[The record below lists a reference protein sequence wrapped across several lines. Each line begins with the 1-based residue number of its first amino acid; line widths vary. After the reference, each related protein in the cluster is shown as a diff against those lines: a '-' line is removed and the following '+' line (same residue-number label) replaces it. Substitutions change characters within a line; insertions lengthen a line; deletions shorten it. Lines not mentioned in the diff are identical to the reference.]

1 MPNSETNAPS
11 EADLA
16 YTAYVRASIERGL
29 ADSAAG
35 RVIDVDTLRAKYGLT
50 NNVEKISQGASTT
63 SIKTEAHRLVDQLP
77 ANATWA
83 DLMYAISVQQA
94 IERGV
99 ADCAVGRVIPHKDVL
114 KHFGL

>member
-1 MPNSETNAPS
+1 MPNSEPNTPA
-11 EADLA
+11 EDDLA

-29 ADSAAG
+29 ADCAAG
-35 RVIDVDTLRAKYGLT
+35 RVIDVDTMRAKYGLT
-50 NNVEKISQGASTT
+50 NNDEKISQGAIT
-63 SIKTEAHRLVDQLP
+63 IKAEAHRLVDQLP

-83 DLMYAISVQQA
+83 DLLYAISVQQA

-99 ADCAVGRVIPHKDVL
+99 ADCAAGRVIPHEDVL